1 MQHQLLKLEQKV
13 KKYLSSEAISRL
25 GNLKTA
31 HPELALKTIMVLAN
45 AIDAGQLT
53 EQIDDNGLKSLLIQ
67 LRQK

>member
-1 MQHQLLKLEQKV
+1 MMLEQKA

-31 HPELALKTIMVLAN
+31 HPELALKAIMVIVN
-45 AIDAGQLT
+45 AIDSGQLK